1 MIILYLL
8 PSKESTNSE
17 IILSQETINHKDTQP
32 GTNPVEE
39 ENDDFNLNSTTNT
52 KESTNS
58 DILVSQEIT
67 PEDAKVNSDLNLD
80 RILTYLTQN
89 NIPLNLE
96 HHVVTLQKTTNNTNL
111 EPKIGELR
119 LEQILKENEKIKSN
133 EVVKMK
139 PEDSVDEITLIDQ
152 VEVALDKIVAAADLI
167 LEAELNE
174 EPFDEQL
181 EGDRVFSGPT
191 LTF

>member
-1 MIILYLL
+1 MYLVR
-8 PSKESTNSE
+8 
-17 IILSQETINHKDTQP
+17 IQCILSQEINP
-32 GTNPVEE
+32 EE
-39 ENDDFNLNSTTNT
+39 T
-52 KESTNS
+52 
-58 DILVSQEIT
+58 
-67 PEDAKVNSDLNLD
+67 KVNSDLNLD

-96 HHVVTLQKTTNNTNL
+96 NHVVALKKKTNNTNL

-181 EGDRVFSGPT
+181 EGDRVFSGTT